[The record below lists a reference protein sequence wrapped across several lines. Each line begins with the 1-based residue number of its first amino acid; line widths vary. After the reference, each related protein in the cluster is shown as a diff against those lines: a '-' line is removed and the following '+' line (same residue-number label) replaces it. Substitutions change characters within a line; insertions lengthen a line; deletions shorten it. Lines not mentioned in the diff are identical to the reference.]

1 MADATPPL
9 VGYLLRE
16 TAAPGAVATGDGLAG
31 LAAFLD
37 ALGAHSPTIEPD
49 PPDGCWLELRA
60 GKRTPVLATRAA
72 ALLATA
78 RDWAYPSARLGV
90 APTPGVARLAA
101 HHGAADLT
109 LLTTG
114 EQVAAFLAPLP
125 LGDVGLGVAQRDR
138 LALVG
143 LRTLGDV
150 ATLRRG
156 ALGEYLGV
164 AGPALEALARGA
176 DDRPLVPTR
185 PPLVLAARRELDWAL
200 DDRAQLARL
209 IDALLG
215 PLLARLRQQGLG
227 ATRATLALGGG
238 RGKPTR
244 HTVAL
249 ARPTTAVGPLRTA
262 LLAAL
267 PAMAGET
274 GAEATGITA
283 LAVELVAPRPLIG
296 RQASF
301 FDVPQ
306 GRAGLLHAG
315 LHEARRRSD
324 AALGHLRL
332 VDPAHPLPE
341 RRYALAELALADDG
355 EAAR

>member
-1 MADATPPL
+1 
-9 VGYLLRE
+9 
-16 TAAPGAVATGDGLAG
+16 
-31 LAAFLD
+31 
-37 ALGAHSPTIEPD
+37 
-49 PPDGCWLELRA
+49 LRA
-60 GKRTPVLATRAA
+60 GKRAPALATRAA

-78 RDWAYPSARLGV
+78 HDWGYHHACLGV

-101 HHGAADLT
+101 HHGAAAVLILT
-109 LLTTG
+109 SPAA
-114 EQVAAFLAPLP
+114 VAAFLASLP
-125 LGDVGLGVAQRDR
+125 LGGVGLGADQRDR

-150 ATLRRG
+150 AALRRG
-156 ALGEYLGV
+156 ALGDYLGV

-176 DDRPLVPTR
+176 DDRPLVLTR
-185 PPLVLAARRELDWAL
+185 PPLVLAACRELDWAL

-209 IDALLG
+209 LDALLA
-215 PLLARLRQQGLG
+215 PLLARLRRQGLG

-238 RGKPTR
+238 RGQTTR

-267 PAMAGET
+267 PTVAGAT
-274 GAEATGITA
+274 TDEATGIIA
-283 LAVELVAPRPLIG
+283 LAVELVAPRPLVG

-306 GRAGLLHAG
+306 GRGGLLHAG
-315 LHEARRRSD
+315 LREARRRSD

-332 VDPAHPLPE
+332 VDPGHPLLE
-341 RRYALAELALADDG
+341 RRYALGELALALTH
-355 EAAR
+355 